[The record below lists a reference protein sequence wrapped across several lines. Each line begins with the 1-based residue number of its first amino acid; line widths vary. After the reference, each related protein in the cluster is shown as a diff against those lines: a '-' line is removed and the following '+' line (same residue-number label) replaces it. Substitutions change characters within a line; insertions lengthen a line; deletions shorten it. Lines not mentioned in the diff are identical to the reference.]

1 MPRHCLGIVIGTMST
16 ARLPLWHLR
25 VIDQTL
31 RAYISISR
39 LNFVDVIHKSFRPFQ
54 ALIGQMGLV
63 NFCLVVSSG

>member
-16 ARLPLWHLR
+16 ARHLR

-39 LNFVDVIHKSFRPFQ
+39 LNFVDVIHKSLRPFQ

>member
-1 MPRHCLGIVIGTMST
+1 MPRHCH
-16 ARLPLWHLR
+16 WHHVNRSVASLLISL
-25 VIDQTL
+25 IDQTL

-39 LNFVDVIHKSFRPFQ
+39 LNFVDVIHKSLRPFQ

>member
-1 MPRHCLGIVIGTMST
+1 MPRHCH
-16 ARLPLWHLR
+16 WHHVNRSVASLLR

-39 LNFVDVIHKSFRPFQ
+39 LNFVDVIHKSLRPFQ

>member
-1 MPRHCLGIVIGTMST
+1 MPRHCHWHHVNRSV
-16 ARLPLWHLR
+16 ASLWHLR

-39 LNFVDVIHKSFRPFQ
+39 LNFVDVIHKSLRPFQ

>member
-1 MPRHCLGIVIGTMST
+1 MPRHCHWHHVNRSVASL
-16 ARLPLWHLR
+16 HLR

-39 LNFVDVIHKSFRPFQ
+39 LNFVDVIHKNLRPFQ